1 MSITEKTVLMKKVIQ
16 IILIVIVTNV
26 YSQSNNDTALKVQA
40 EKMAKAFMSND
51 FNIFIKYSNPQLVK
65 MIGGS
70 NKMIEVLNKSVVDMK
85 SKEIIFESITFS
97 EPTKVIKS
105 GKELQSTIQQITKVK
120 TPTGGVMSIST
131 LIAISTNN
139 GVNWTFVDTS
149 NKDMATIKQL
159 LPNLSSSIVIPKQ
172 VPVKYY

>member
-1 MSITEKTVLMKKVIQ
+1 MSITEKKVLMKKVMQ

-26 YSQSNNDTALKVQA
+26 YSQSNNDSALKVQA

-51 FNIFIKYSNPQLVK
+51 FNVFIKYSNPQLVK

-85 SKEIIFESITFS
+85 SKEIIFESITFN

-105 GKELQSTIQQITKVK
+105 GNELQSTIQQITKVK
-120 TPTGGVMSIST
+120 TPSGGVMRIST
-131 LIAISTNN
+131 LVAISTNN
-139 GVNWTFVDTS
+139 GVNWTFIDIS
-149 NKDMATIKQL
+149 NNDIATIKQL
-159 LPNLSSSIVIPKQ
+159 LPNLSNSITIPKQ
-172 VPVKYY
+172 IPDKFY